1 MFDAKASNGKGTCLN
16 DKLLQGP
23 DRNNSLRGV
32 VVRFRCHPYAVKS
45 DVANMFHNIRVKDP
59 HPNYLRFFWY
69 QDNDPSKELIEYMAL
84 VHVMGLTSS
93 PAIANLAV
101 RYAARET
108 PPVNGREWI
117 REDDLLD
124 PFQIHAVRIPDPLEE
139 AIIYSFYVD
148 DSLDSEP
155 TPEKLLEFIQT
166 AVSRLKRYE
175 LELCKVY
182 SNSDWV
188 QPFFHVEEKWP
199 NLMSLAPADLSSHD
213 ASLG

>member
-1 MFDAKASNGKGTCLN
+1 MSKSVAAAGVALPAFAFYESHQKDLTKNPIMFQSSLEKFAKNVKADNPRFIPVSPKDRKGADRDGKAYWIPLFSVWQKDKARIVFDAKASNGKGTCLN

-108 PPVNGREWI
+108 PP
-117 REDDLLD
+117 
-124 PFQIHAVRIPDPLEE
+124 P
-139 AIIYSFYVD
+139 
-148 DSLDSEP
+148 
-155 TPEKLLEFIQT
+155 
-166 AVSRLKRYE
+166 
-175 LELCKVY
+175 
-182 SNSDWV
+182 
-188 QPFFHVEEKWP
+188 
-199 NLMSLAPADLSSHD
+199 
-213 ASLG
+213 